1 MEDLNFRDLDE
12 QIALARERVAQYA
25 RERAVWE
32 SDRRSYEEKLR
43 ALEGEVARLRE
54 DGKRMDA
61 LESENEKFR
70 KSQEAARLQV
80 SRMLERIRTLEG

>member
-12 QIALARERVAQYA
+12 QIALARERVTQLA
-25 RERAVWE
+25 RERARWE
-32 SDRRSYEEKLR
+32 SDRRSYEERLR

-54 DGKRMDA
+54 DGKRMFV

-70 KSQEAARLQV
+70 KSHEAARLQV